1 KRALP
6 SVGPLHPN
14 YFIRGAL
21 NIYDKRNNIGRNG
34 EVHYNRVG
42 DVIYH
47 PPSYTSS
54 DVGESQE
61 EDS

>member
-1 KRALP
+1 M
-6 SVGPLHPN
+6 
-14 YFIRGAL
+14 
-21 NIYDKRNNIGRNG
+21 DERNNIGRNG

-47 PPSYTSS
+47 PPGYTSS